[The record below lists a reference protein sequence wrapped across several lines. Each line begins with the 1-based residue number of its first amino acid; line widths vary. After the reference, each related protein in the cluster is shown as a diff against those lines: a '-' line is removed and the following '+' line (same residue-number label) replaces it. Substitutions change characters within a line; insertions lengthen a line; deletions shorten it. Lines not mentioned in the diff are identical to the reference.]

1 MQVISVEESQ
11 KLIQM
16 SSKQKNLS
24 EHGKLTFANAVK
36 YKIGVVVSEYNDEIT
51 SALRKGCI
59 DTLKK
64 YGVKE
69 KHIYVELAPGAYELP
84 LVAKWL
90 YQSRKADAVISLG

>member
-24 EHGKLTFANAVK
+24 KHGKLTFANAVK
-36 YKIGVVVSEYNDEIT
+36 YKIGVVISEYNDEIK

-59 DTLKK
+59 DIFKK

-69 KHIYVELAPGAYELP
+69 KNIYVQLARGAYDLP
-84 LVAKWL
+84 LFAKEL
-90 YQSRKADAVISLG
+90 DHSKKSDAVISLA